1 MIQNLLKKLLGD
13 KSERDIKEIKPFIE
27 KIHAAEAAIKGIT
40 AQGLRD
46 KTADF
51 KLRLKEG
58 GKPEQGIIDDLK
70 QQIELTENF
79 AEKDNLYKQLEQA
92 EKDLLDKEESILTD
106 ILPELNRQKKIYL
119 TRKSP
124 SLLTFYQ
131 RPLRSSVKQPSNGP
145 MAIWWLRPR
154 CWIEALLPHWMQSAF
169 QMTQR
174 KPQLGTKHGQQQAL
188 T

>member
-58 GKPEQGIIDDLK
+58 ASLSRASLTTLSSRLS
-70 QQIELTENF
+70 QQKI
-79 AEKDNLYKQLEQA
+79 
-92 EKDLLDKEESILTD
+92 LLRRITCTSN
-106 ILPELNRQKKIYL
+106 LNRQKKIYL